1 MAAQVSFGPRFH
13 PRTAPVTFWFIVG
26 SAAVSIA
33 LFFLGATGAGPLLR
47 LLVCRPTSALAE
59 PWTVLTYPF
68 VNPMNPFFFLLMGY
82 VLWWAGADL
91 ERWWGSRVQ
100 AWGMVT
106 VSLAVT
112 LLLAAA
118 TALNPAAGEPT
129 LVGAGP
135 ILAALLTVWG
145 LRNPRATVILLIV
158 PVSGTVIAVL
168 AVAGVWFDYGPYHGL
183 FAALGSSGLAAL
195 YLHRGNRFHRFV
207 NRFIGTP
214 EARAKKERD
223 KRFQKLMKHSGL
235 REVKD
240 DERPHRPS

>member
-26 SAAVSIA
+26 SAAVSIS

-47 LLVCRPTSALAE
+47 LLVCRPTTVPAE

-68 VNPMNPFFFLLMGY
+68 VNLMNPFFFLLMGY
-82 VLWWAGADL
+82 VLWWAGTDL
-91 ERWWGSRVQ
+91 ERWWGARVQ
-100 AWGMVT
+100 AGLMIA
-106 VSLAVT
+106 VSLAVA
-112 LLLAAA
+112 LLLAGA
-118 TALNPAAGEPT
+118 TAMNPAGGEPT
-129 LVGAGP
+129 LMGAGP

-158 PVSGTVIAVL
+158 PVSGAVIAAL
-168 AVAGVWFDYGPYHGL
+168 AVAGVWFDFGPYHGF

-195 YLHRGNRFHRFV
+195 YYYRGDRFHRLV

-235 REVKD
+235 HEVKD
-240 DERPHRPS
+240 DE